1 MVNDN
6 VYLKS
11 KNAPY
16 LWLFIGLNVAVFI
29 SVTIGRQLTYSSVER
44 IWQWVATKD
53 GLIAIC
59 VPLATIVMNGL
70 LADMAKAR
78 LVFWR
83 WWNPLPG
90 CRAFSELM
98 NTDPRID
105 AEALKAKHAPLPQDP
120 REQNSLWYRLYK
132 VHSKV
137 VTVSEAHRLYLLTR
151 DMTAL
156 SVLFAVMFPVSV
168 LYVSVEAER
177 TLLYCGILVT
187 QYLVLST
194 SARNYGNR
202 FVLNVLAV
210 ASHAE

>member
-1 MVNDN
+1 MVSEI
-6 VYLKS
+6 VYLKG

-16 LWLFIGLNVAVFI
+16 LWLFIGLNVTIFI
-29 SVTIGRQLTYSSVER
+29 SVTVGRQLTYSSVEH

-59 VPLATIVMNGL
+59 VPLTTIVMNGL
-70 LADMAKAR
+70 LGDMAKAR

-83 WWNPLPG
+83 WLNPLPG

-105 AEALKAKHAPLPQDP
+105 AQVLKAKHAPIPQDP
-120 REQNSLWYRLYK
+120 REQNSLWYGLYK
-132 VHSKV
+132 VHGKV

-156 SVLFAVMFPVSV
+156 SVLFTVMFPVSV
-168 LYVSVEAER
+168 LYVSVEAKR
-177 TLLYCGILVT
+177 VLLYCGILFT
-187 QYLVLST
+187 QYLLLSI

-210 ASHAE
+210 ASHAK

>member
-1 MVNDN
+1 

-16 LWLFIGLNVAVFI
+16 LWLFTGLNVTIFI
-29 SVTIGRQLTYSSVER
+29 SVTVGRQLTYSSVER

-70 LADMAKAR
+70 LGDVAKAR

-83 WWNPLPG
+83 WLNPLPG

-98 NTDPRID
+98 STDPRID
-105 AEALKAKHAPLPQDP
+105 AGLLKAKYAPIPQDP
-120 REQNSLWYRLYK
+120 IEQNSLWYGLYK

-137 VTVSEAHRLYLLTR
+137 VTVSEAHKLYLLTR

-168 LYVSVEAER
+168 LYVSVEAKR
-177 TLLYCGILVT
+177 ALLYCGILFT
-187 QYLVLST
+187 QYLLLSM